1 MNAVNV
7 GKFISQLRK
16 EKELTQKELAEKL
29 GVTDKA
35 VSKWET
41 GKCYPDV
48 ETIEKISHLFEVS
61 INELLNGEKILPEN
75 VQEEADKTII
85 NVMKDTKK
93 EKHKG
98 RIIALILSII
108 TLISGFFAV
117 YQAVNSQKNEHISL
131 KLYSQNKNSVFYE
144 ISAAIYKEFNISSY
158 AVCTESLVRYDKN
171 GDITY
176 IDMRICDNQTF
187 KEISVKYW
195 LNDET
200 GNPQTSISM
209 HQNDTDLNIDGI
221 HFNKY
226 INFLSTADIGKIV
239 ELSGNTTDYGYFIN
253 NDSYMWKTI
262 EEGDDYGILPV
273 NYSHLY
279 IDGEIVPFTNATQV
293 EGKVFEVAV
302 FVDVE
307 NPDKGVL
314 NPSCA
319 LINIPR

>member
-1 MNAVNV
+1 MNRFDV
-7 GKFISQLRK
+7 GRFISQLRK
-16 EKELTQKELAEKL
+16 EKGLTQKELAEKL
-29 GVTDKA
+29 NVTDKA

-41 GKCYPDV
+41 GKCYPDI
-48 ETIEKISHLFEVS
+48 ETIEKISRLFEVS
-61 INELLNGEKILPEN
+61 INELLNGEKILPEKSR
-75 VQEEADKTII
+75 EEADKTII
-85 NVMKDTKK
+85 QVLKDTKK

-108 TLISGFFAV
+108 TLISGFFAI
-117 YQAVNSQKNEHISL
+117 YQAINSQKNEYVSL
-131 KLYSQNKNSVFYE
+131 QMYSKNSSSVFNE
-144 ISAAIYKEFNISSY
+144 ISAAIYKEFYISSY
-158 AVCTESLVRYDKN
+158 TVCTESLVRYDKN

-176 IDMRICDNQTF
+176 IDMRLWDSPTF
-187 KEISVKYW
+187 KEIAVKYW

-200 GNPQTSISM
+200 GDPQTSITM
-209 HQNDTDLNIDGI
+209 HKNDENLNMDGI

-239 ELSGNTTDYGYFIN
+239 ELSGNTTDNGYSIN
-253 NDSYMWKTI
+253 SDSYMWKTI

-279 IDGEIVPFTNATQV
+279 INGEIIPFTNANQI

-307 NPDKGVL
+307 NPDKGVA

-319 LINIPR
+319 LICIPR

>member
-1 MNAVNV
+1 MNTVNV

-41 GKCYPDV
+41 GKCYPDI
-48 ETIEKISHLFEVS
+48 ETIEKISRLFDVS
-61 INELLNGEKILPEN
+61 INELLNGEKILPEKAR
-75 VQEEADKTII
+75 EEADKTII
-85 NVMKDTKK
+85 QVMKNEKK
-93 EKHKG
+93 ERHKG
-98 RIIALILSII
+98 RIIVLILSII
-108 TLISGFFAV
+108 ALISGLFAV
-117 YQAVNSQKNEHISL
+117 HQAVNAQKNEHISL
-131 KLYSQNKNSVFYE
+131 QMYSQNKNIVFNE
-144 ISAAIYKEFNISSY
+144 ISAAIYKEFDISSY

-176 IDMRICDNQTF
+176 IDMRLWDSDTF
-187 KEISVKYW
+187 KEISAKYW

-200 GNPQTSISM
+200 GNPQISISM
-209 HQNDTDLNIDGI
+209 YQNDSNLNIDGI

-239 ELSGNTTDYGYFIN
+239 ELSGNTTDHGYSIN

-262 EEGDDYGILPV
+262 EEDDTYGILPV

-279 IDGEIVPFTNATQV
+279 INGEIIPFTNATQV

-302 FVDVE
+302 FTNIESTPNVAT
-307 NPDKGVL
+307 
-314 NPSCA
+314 PSCA
-319 LINIPR
+319 LICIPR